1 MAAMTQRPRPHPV
14 LASLASRPL
23 VGSVID
29 KSTTLLAGQTHD
41 IVRFAMGAPGDDL
54 IPIDLLDKYM
64 GQPAPGKYGYGATE
78 GEPELVEQIIGHF
91 APHATGQPERIT
103 VTTGAMQGLDLA
115 FKLFVDPS
123 DLVIVEG
130 PTYTN
135 GSATALAYNAE
146 VVEVPVDGEG
156 LVTDVLEEI
165 VAERGQTPKVIYT
178 VPNFQNP
185 SGVTLSHRRRVRLL
199 ELAGQWGSVIVDDD
213 PYGELRFDGE
223 PVPSFHEISPDNPL
237 VFSVRTFSKT
247 IAPGLRIGWVDADP
261 SLSETLINARQA
273 MDTCASPAVQLA
285 VTRFLRNGHFADH
298 RDRVLGLYRERK
310 NAMIAAVERH
320 FGDDA
325 VCTNP
330 EGGFFLWLTLTSNAA
345 AVDTEELFE
354 TALADGVVYIP
365 GPAFSPAGH
374 FRDALRLCFATS
386 DPERIDEGI
395 RRLAQT
401 IERVGGRMDDGEVH
415 V

>member
-1 MAAMTQRPRPHPV
+1 MATTTHLSRPHP
-14 LASLASRPL
+14 ALASRPL

-54 IPIDLLDKYM
+54 IPVDLLDRYM
-64 GQPAPGKYGYGATE
+64 GQPEPGKYGYGATE
-78 GEPELVEQIIGHF
+78 GEPDLVEQIIADF
-91 APHATGQPERIT
+91 APHAAGHPERIT

-115 FKLFVDPS
+115 FKLFVDPG

-146 VVEVPVDGEG
+146 VVEVPVDSEG
-156 LVTDVLEEI
+156 LVTDALEEV
-165 VAERGQTPKVIYT
+165 VAQQGRAPKVIYT

-185 SGVTLSHRRRVRLL
+185 SGVTLSHRRRVRLV
-199 ELAGQWGSVIVDDD
+199 ELAEQWGSVIVDDD

-261 SLSETLINARQA
+261 SLSETIINARQA

-285 VTRFLRNGHFADH
+285 VTRFLHNGHFGAH
-298 RDRVLGLYRERK
+298 RDRVLELYRERK
-310 NAMIAAVERH
+310 NAMVSAVERH
-320 FGDDA
+320 FGNDA
-325 VCTNP
+325 VCTDP
-330 EGGFFLWLTLTSNAA
+330 EGGFFLWLTLTGAA
-345 AVDTEELFE
+345 ASVDTQELFE
-354 TALADGVVYIP
+354 PALADGVVYIP

-374 FRDALRLCFATS
+374 FTDSLRLCFATS
-386 DPERIDEGI
+386 DPARIDEGV

-401 IERVGGRMDDGEVH
+401 IDRVSGRIGAGEVH
-415 V
+415 A